1 MTLVTVESLDCRY
14 GLLQAVRGVSFEI
27 GQGETV
33 ALIGA
38 NGAGKTTL
46 MRAVAGAHR
55 PHGGRVVFDGIDIT
69 RIPAHRRV
77 ALGIALV
84 PEGRRLFPGLTVEEN
99 LRVAT
104 SRRRGRWNVKSV
116 LEVFPLLQPRRH
128 VAAAN
133 LSGGEQQAVA
143 IGRALM
149 SNPRLLLLDEVS
161 LGLAP
166 VVVDPVYPSLTDV
179 IREGATALLVQQD
192 PTRALKVAGRA
203 VLQGI
208 FLGAFYAV
216 LACGL
221 SIMFG
226 VMRIINLAHGD
237 VAVLGAYIVFVI
249 VEHTGV
255 SAFVAFAAA
264 LPVMVVLGY
273 ILQLTVLERSLKA
286 GILTPLLATFGLSI
300 VIQNLLQL
308 TFSPDVHSL
317 GGSAGVVTTS
327 SWQVTSGLSVSAL
340 GIVVLAVAVLVFGA
354 LQVFLSRTR
363 AGWVMRATAEDA
375 DAAEL
380 VGIDSRSVY
389 ARATAIAVAI
399 AALGGLFLG
408 IRSVFDPV
416 SGPTQLI
423 FAFEAVV
430 IGGMGSLWGTLFG
443 GIALGVAQTLG
454 AQVHPQFAV
463 MAGHLL
469 FLAVLIVRFGGGRA
483 VLPGVRRA
491 LLLRTAR

>member
-1 MTLVTVESLDCRY
+1 MT
-14 GLLQAVRGVSFEI
+14 
-27 GQGETV
+27 
-33 ALIGA
+33 
-38 NGAGKTTL
+38 
-46 MRAVAGAHR
+46 
-55 PHGGRVVFDGIDIT
+55 VV
-69 RIPAHRRV
+69 
-77 ALGIALV
+77 
-84 PEGRRLFPGLTVEEN
+84 N
-99 LRVAT
+99 
-104 SRRRGRWNVKSV
+104 
-116 LEVFPLLQPRRH
+116 
-128 VAAAN
+128 
-133 LSGGEQQAVA
+133 
-143 IGRALM
+143 
-149 SNPRLLLLDEVS
+149 
-161 LGLAP
+161 
-166 VVVDPVYPSLTDV
+166 
-179 IREGATALLVQQD
+179 
-192 PTRALKVAGRA
+192 A

-237 VAVLGAYIVFVI
+237 VAVLGAYIVYVI
-249 VEHTGV
+249 VERTGA
-255 SAFVAFAAA
+255 SAFVAFAVA
-264 LPVMVVLGY
+264 LPVMVLLGY
-273 ILQLTVLERSLKA
+273 VLQLTVLERSLKS

-308 TFSPDVHSL
+308 VFSPDVRSL
-317 GGSAGVVTTS
+317 GGSAGSVTTA

-340 GIVVLAVAVLVFGA
+340 GLLVLVVAVLLFGA
-354 LQVFLSRTR
+354 LQLFLSRTR
-363 AGWVMRATAEDA
+363 AGWIMRATAEDA

-430 IGGMGSLWGTLFG
+430 IGGMGSLWGTLLG
-443 GIALGVAQTLG
+443 GIALGVAQTVG
-454 AQVHPQFAV
+454 AQIHPQFAV

-469 FLAVLIVRFGGGRA
+469 FLAVLVVRFGGGRL
-483 VLPGVRRA
+483 V
-491 LLLRTAR
+491 LRTA